1 MVFYFGTIPPLVEK
15 REVYAMQATLGCPRC
30 SGRRII
36 KNGWLR
42 GEQRYRCKDCSYNF
56 VDPPKPDRPLVK
68 KVLAILLYNL
78 GLSFRATGKLCGVSG
93 TTVLNWVDDF
103 AEQHATKP
111 APSVLQ
117 TRFQKAVGVPIST
130 SNQGWRW
137 DGDRAMAGRIGAA
150 ARADQPML

>member
-1 MVFYFGTIPPLVEK
+1 MVFYFSTIPPLVEK
-15 REVYAMQATLGCPRC
+15 REVYTMEATLGCPRC

-42 GEQRYRCKDCSYNF
+42 GEQRYRCKDCCYNF

-111 APSVLQ
+111 ATINVVK
-117 TRFQKAVGVPIST
+117 TDVRG
-130 SNQGWRW
+130 
-137 DGDRAMAGRIGAA
+137 AGKDAPHRRVHGIA
-150 ARADQPML
+150 ADQH

>member
-1 MVFYFGTIPPLVEK
+1 MTGKMVFYFGTIPPLVEK

-68 KVLAILLYNL
+68 KVLAILLYNP

-93 TTVLNWVDDF
+93 TTS
-103 AEQHATKP
+103 A
-111 APSVLQ
+111 S
-117 TRFQKAVGVPIST
+117 IS
-130 SNQGWRW
+130 S
-137 DGDRAMAGRIGAA
+137 RACSRVVEVAGMI
-150 ARADQPML
+150 ARA

>member
-68 KVLAILLYNL
+68 KVLAILLYNP

-93 TTVLNWVDDF
+93 TTS
-103 AEQHATKP
+103 A
-111 APSVLQ
+111 S
-117 TRFQKAVGVPIST
+117 IS
-130 SNQGWRW
+130 S
-137 DGDRAMAGRIGAA
+137 RACSRVVEVAGMI
-150 ARADQPML
+150 ARA